1 MSAQFSRNLGHDTC
15 IRTECSIEIET
26 THPRSPTVDLWKR

>member
-15 IRTECSIEIET
+15 ICTECSIEIEAS
-26 THPRSPTVDLWKR
+26 HPR